1 MPVDSTSSSTRAPLT
16 DYSALQSN
24 AAGAAA
30 ARTAKKTLGQ
40 QDFLKLLAVQFQTQ
54 DPMKPMEDTAFIAQ
68 MAQFTSLE
76 QASATTAQMA
86 LLKNGQDIVTANSYI
101 GKQVTFDMG
110 KGQSPAT
117 GTVQG
122 VEITEGVPR
131 LVVGDKT
138 FALSSVLLVEPA
150 PTAPATTPAT
160 N

>member
-1 MPVDSTSSSTRAPLT
+1 TSSTSAPLT
-16 DYSALQSN
+16 DYSSLQTNS
-24 AAGAAA
+24 AGAAA

-76 QASATTAQMA
+76 QASATTAQMT
-86 LLKNGQDIVTANSYI
+86 LMKNGQDVVTANSYI
-101 GKQVTFDMG
+101 GKQVTFDLG
-110 KGQSPAT
+110 KGQTAT
-117 GTVQG
+117 GTIEA

-138 FALSSVLLVEPA
+138 YALSSVALVEPA
-150 PTAPATTPAT
+150 PVTPAT
-160 N
+160 